1 MADAAVIDSRTLYL
15 RLLRYVHPYRR
26 TFAISLL
33 SMVLLACTEPI
44 LPALL
49 KPLLDG
55 SFIEQDAGAR
65 LTVPGL
71 LVLLFLFRGGITY
84 ASDVSVNWVAQKVVL
99 DLRQQMFR
107 NLVMLPSAYFDTTN
121 SSVLISKLSFDVTQV
136 AQAATRGVTV
146 LIKDSLAVL
155 GLFCYM
161 LYLNWMLSLTVL
173 IVAPVVGL
181 VIVGA
186 SRRLRL
192 MSQKVQH
199 SMGAITEVAQEAI
212 DCHKAV
218 KIYHGRDHE
227 TGRFYRA
234 ADENRKFTMKIATVS
249 AANVPIIQALM
260 AVVLAAVT
268 YLAATLSVAG
278 ELTIGDFVAFFTA
291 MTLLLPP
298 IKRITGINEHL
309 QRGLAAAQS
318 VFSLIDEAPEPDS
331 GARDC
336 KPAHG
341 DIEYENVSL
350 AYEPRLSPALHG
362 ISVKIEAGETIAL
375 VGPSGSGKSSFANLL
390 PRFYCPGR
398 GRILLDGVDIADLSL
413 HALRRN
419 IALVTQEVLLFNDT
433 VRNNIAY
440 GAMREASAA
449 AILRAVEAAHVSDF
463 IATMP
468 EGLDT
473 LIGENG
479 VRLSGGQRQRL
490 AIARAILKDAPL
502 LILDEATSSLDS
514 ISEQHIQAALETLR
528 RGRTCIIIAHRLS
541 TIENADRI
549 IVLKHG
555 KIEEIGTHDELLRR
569 HGTYARLHRLQF
581 RSHAAAVEM
590 RPRRGE
596 ESTKIKKTVQE

>member
-1 MADAAVIDSRTLYL
+1 MADANVIDSRTLYL

-33 SMVLLACTEPI
+33 SMVLLACTEPL

-84 ASDVSVNWVAQKVVL
+84 ASHVSANWVAQKVVL

-121 SSVLISKLSFDVTQV
+121 SSVLISKLSFDVAQV
-136 AQAATRGVTV
+136 AQAATHGVTV
-146 LIKDSLAVL
+146 LVKDSLAVL

-173 IVAPVVGL
+173 SIAPVVGL
-181 VIVGA
+181 VILGA
-186 SRRLRL
+186 SRRLRV
-192 MSQKVQH
+192 MSQKVQR
-199 SMGAITEVAQEAI
+199 SMGTITEVAQEAI

-227 TGRFYRA
+227 TRRFYRA
-234 ADENRKFTMKIATVS
+234 ADENRKFTMKIVTVS

-336 KPAHG
+336 QRAHG
-341 DIEYENVSL
+341 DVEYENVSL
-350 AYEPRLSPALHG
+350 VYEPRLRPALHG

-390 PRFYCPGR
+390 PRFYHPSR

-413 HALRRN
+413 HALRGN

-440 GAMREASAA
+440 GAMRKASAA
-449 AILRAVEAAHVSDF
+449 AILRAVEAAHVNDF

-514 ISEQHIQAALETLR
+514 ISEQHIQAALDTLR

-555 KIEEIGTHDELLRR
+555 KIAEIGTHDELLRR

-581 RSHAAAVEM
+581 RSHAAAIEM
-590 RPRRGE
+590 HPRRGE
-596 ESTKIKKTVQE
+596 ETAKIKKTV

>member
-1 MADAAVIDSRTLYL
+1 MADASVIDSRTLYL
-15 RLLRYVHPYRR
+15 RLLRYVHPHRR

-84 ASDVSVNWVAQKVVL
+84 AGDVSVNWVAQKVVL

-121 SSVLISKLSFDVTQV
+121 SSVLISKLSFDVAQV

-146 LIKDSLAVL
+146 LVKDSLAVL

-173 IVAPVVGL
+173 IIVPVVGL
-181 VIVGA
+181 VILSA
-186 SRRLRL
+186 SRRLRV

-318 VFSLIDEAPEPDS
+318 VFSLIDEAPEPNS

-336 KPAHG
+336 QRAHG

-350 AYEPRLSPALHG
+350 VYEPRLSPALHR

-390 PRFYCPGR
+390 PRFYHPSR

-413 HALRRN
+413 DALRGN
-419 IALVTQEVLLFNDT
+419 IALVTQEVLLFNDS

-440 GAMREASAA
+440 GAMREASAV
-449 AILRAVEAAHVSDF
+449 AIQRAVEAAHVSDF

-502 LILDEATSSLDS
+502 LILDEATASLDS
-514 ISEQHIQAALETLR
+514 ISEQHIQAALDTLR

-549 IVLKHG
+549 IVLKRG
-555 KIEEIGTHDELLRR
+555 RIEEIGTHDELLRR

-581 RSHAAAVEM
+581 KSHAAAIEM
-590 RPRRGE
+590 HPRRGDE
-596 ESTKIKKTVQE
+596 TTKIKKTRQE

>member
-15 RLLRYVHPYRR
+15 RLLRYVYPYRR
-26 TFAISLL
+26 TFAVSLL
-33 SMVLLACTEPI
+33 SMVLLACTEPL

-55 SFIEQDAGAR
+55 TFIDQDAGAR

-84 ASDVSVNWVAQKVVL
+84 ASDVSANWVAQKVVL

-107 NLVMLPSAYFDTTN
+107 KLVMLPSAFFDTTN
-121 SSVLISKLSFDVTQV
+121 SSVLISKLSFDVAQV
-136 AQAATRGVTV
+136 EQAATRGVTV
-146 LIKDSLAVL
+146 LVRDSLAVL

-173 IVAPVVGL
+173 VVAPVVGL
-181 VIVGA
+181 VVLGA
-186 SRRLRL
+186 SRRLRV

-218 KIYHGRDHE
+218 KIFQGRDHE
-227 TGRFYRA
+227 TGRFHRA

-336 KPAHG
+336 KRAHG

-350 AYEPRLSPALHG
+350 AYEPHLSPALHG

-390 PRFYCPGR
+390 PRFYRPSR

-440 GAMREASAA
+440 GARREASAA
-449 AILRAVEAAHVSDF
+449 TILRAVEAAHVSDF

-555 KIEEIGTHDELLRR
+555 KIAEIGTHDELLQR

-581 RSHAAAVEM
+581 RSHAAAIEM
-590 RPRRGE
+590 HPRHGE
-596 ESTKIKKTVQE
+596 DTAKIKKTVQE

>member
-121 SSVLISKLSFDVTQV
+121 SSVLISKLSFDVAQV

-146 LIKDSLAVL
+146 LVKDSLAVL

-173 IVAPVVGL
+173 IIAPAVGL
-181 VIVGA
+181 VILSA
-186 SRRLRL
+186 SRRLRV

-318 VFSLIDEAPEPDS
+318 VFSLIDEAPEPDG
-331 GARDC
+331 GARNC
-336 KPAHG
+336 KRAHG

-350 AYEPRLSPALHG
+350 VYEPRLSPALHG

-390 PRFYCPGR
+390 ARFYRPSR

-569 HGTYARLHRLQF
+569 HGTYGRLHRLQF
-581 RSHAAAVEM
+581 RSHAAAIEM
-590 RPRRGE
+590 HPRRGE
-596 ESTKIKKTVQE
+596 ETAKIKKTVQE